1 MKRKLPYNESS
12 EESVLNY
19 AYHLQN
25 KTLREVIDLSLIEEV
40 NLNKGKFGQLLESK
54 YFFKD
59 LDSESQPDFPLIPLE
74 LKSSPLKTLIRNNA
88 IRAKE
93 RLVLNII
100 NYEKLIQEDFE
111 NSSLMRKNSKL
122 LLIFYLHDKEKNLLD
137 FKIQLVGIWEFP
149 IIDLKIIEH
158 DWNLIYKKVQQ
169 GQAHTLSEGDTI
181 YLGAC
186 TKGANSSSVRSQ
198 PNSPI
203 CAKQRAFS
211 LKTGYVNHI
220 IAKLSNTLDGSLG
233 KIFDSEKISYES
245 IQNFDFE
252 KEIIKK
258 LESFYGKSAFEIAK
272 LLNVIFSTNAKDNY
286 SRLIRKILS
295 GEEKE
300 IQELIKADIT
310 IKTIRLDINN
320 MPKENLSFSAFRFTE
335 IIKEENWEESSLNA
349 ALEKKFLF
357 VFFKESNA
365 DYILDKA
372 FFWNMPYENRMQV
385 REVWTNTKSL
395 ITQGKIVSDIEETRN
410 GKFIYRTY
418 FPKQSDH
425 PIAHVR
431 PHASSFTDTY
441 ELPVADLT
449 TGKTAYMK
457 HSFWLNRQ
465 YIRDN
470 IYLKNSKSE

>member
-12 EESVLNY
+12 KESVLDY
-19 AYHLQN
+19 AYRLQN

-40 NLNKGKFGQLLESK
+40 DLNKGKFGQLLESK

-74 LKSSPLKTLIRNNA
+74 LKSSPLKTLVRNNA

-100 NYEKLIQEDFE
+100 NYEKLVQEDFA

-122 LLIFYLHDKEKNLLD
+122 LLVFYLHDKEKNLLD

-198 PNSPI
+198 PNSPTS
-203 CAKQRAFS
+203 AKQRAFS

-220 IAKLSNTLDGSLG
+220 IATLSNTLDGSFG

-252 KEIIKK
+252 KEIIRK
-258 LESFYGKSAFEIAK
+258 LEFFYGKSAFEIAK
-272 LLNVIFSTNAKDNY
+272 SLNVIFSTYAKDNY
-286 SRLIRKILS
+286 SRLIKKILS

-335 IIKEENWEESSLNA
+335 IIKEENWEESSINA
-349 ALEKKFLF
+349 TLEKKFLF
-357 VFFKESNA
+357 IFFKESNA

-372 FFWNMPYENRMQV
+372 FFWNMPYEDRIQV
-385 REVWTNTKSL
+385 SEVWTNTKSL
-395 ITQGKIVSDIEETRN
+395 ITQGKIVSSIKQTRDD
-410 GKFIYRTY
+410 KFIYRTY

-431 PHASSFTDTY
+431 PHASRFTDTY
-441 ELPVADLT
+441 ELPVADQT
-449 TGKTAYMK
+449 TGKTAYMR
-457 HSFWLNRQ
+457 HSFWLNKQ
-465 YIRDN
+465 YIRY